1 MKRQGVL
8 LVALDEKCAH
18 MVADRS
24 DPADKS
30 AWQHFL
36 VLAVLLL
43 AAALRWIQPGLVEFK
58 YDEVNI
64 ARQALSLA
72 GGGALPLLSGGTT
85 LGIQRPALDVYLMAL
100 PLGLGGGH
108 IEAAVLGLSALGVI
122 AVALTYVL
130 GRRVGGHRIGL
141 GAALFMAANPW
152 LVGYDRKLWAHIQA
166 AFSVLLL
173 LLAWEVIV
181 RRRGRAAFGFPVV
194 AALQGLSHVL
204 AAVQVLSWLA
214 AFAVAPRR
222 WLRRQT
228 AWGLLAAL
236 GLLAPYGWALT
247 RWWLAQPPDVAA
259 AVAAAQPQAAA
270 LPATLRDAG
279 YLLTGAGINSLLG
292 LPVDHS
298 PWWRLAYALQIP
310 ALLLVAGGLAR
321 AALWARRGERALT
334 GRLLL
339 AWTAGPVLLFLAGPV
354 RVWPQYWTVL
364 LPLPGLYLALGLEGL
379 AGAGARWASRRG
391 CWAPA
396 SRAVWGGTLAALAL
410 VWSLSHA
417 AVWAGVA
424 AGAGGATFGVP
435 LTRWRETL
443 AVIQDWAARLGTQ
456 EVRVA
461 VDGVDPGYD
470 NEPAAVALLIGNPP
484 WARFV
489 APQTPASLL
498 LSQDRPSL
506 YFWAIQDPATEALL
520 DQAGAVVWETPLGEG
535 HAPARLYRL
544 PAAVD
549 ADLGL
554 AFTRLD
560 PAPIFDAGIALV
572 GYAFPVDIRPEK
584 EAVVTLVWRVLEPPD
599 AVRQRDF
606 TAFNHVVT
614 GSGAK
619 AAQVDGLALLSRDWW
634 PGDVLVQRY
643 AVVVLK
649 PGAYT
654 WRVGLYSRVDGAR
667 AQLLTGGD
675 AVDLGPLL
683 VR

>member
-1 MKRQGVL
+1 MKQRIPQGSYALGESANRVSRFTPYVSRFVL
-8 LVALDEKCAH
+8 
-18 MVADRS
+18 
-24 DPADKS
+24 
-30 AWQHFL
+30 
-36 VLAVLLL
+36 LAVLLL
-43 AAALRWIQPGLVEFK
+43 AAALRWAAFGLVEFK
-58 YDEVNI
+58 YDEANI
-64 ARQALSLA
+64 TRIALGVANGES
-72 GGGALPLLSGGTT
+72 LPLLSGGTT

-100 PLGLGGGH
+100 PLRLGGGH
-108 IEAAVLGLSALGVI
+108 IEAAVWGLSALGVI
-122 AVALTYVL
+122 AVALTYAL
-130 GRRVGGHRIGL
+130 GRRIGGSRVGL

-152 LVGYDRKLWAHIQA
+152 LIGYDRKLWAHIQA

-181 RRRGRAAFGFPVV
+181 RRRGRAAFWFPVV

-228 AWGLLAAL
+228 AWGALLGI
-236 GLLAPYGWALT
+236 GLLAPYGWALA
-247 RWWLAQPPDVAA
+247 RWWLTQPHDVAA
-259 AVAAAQPQAAA
+259 AVAAAQPKGAA
-270 LPATLRDAG
+270 LLAALRDAV
-279 YLLTGAGINSLLG
+279 YLFTGAGINSLLG

-298 PWWRLAYALQIP
+298 LWWRLAYALHGP
-310 ALLLVAGGLAR
+310 ALLMLAAGLVR
-321 AALWARRGERALT
+321 TVLWARRGEHILT
-334 GRLLL
+334 ARLLL
-339 AWTAGPVLLFLAGPV
+339 AWTGGPVLLFLTGPV

-364 LPLPGLYLALGLEGL
+364 LPLPGLYLALGLDGL
-379 AGAGARWASRRG
+379 AAGGARWAGRIGRG
-391 CWAPA
+391 AA
-396 SRAVWGGTLAALAL
+396 VNRAIWSGALATLAL
-410 VWSLSHA
+410 VWSLSHV
-417 AVWAGVA
+417 AVLAGVA

-435 LTRWRETL
+435 LARWRGTL
-443 AVIQDWAARLGTQ
+443 AVTQDWAARLGTQ

-461 VDGVDPGYD
+461 VDGIDPGYD

-498 LSQDRPSL
+498 LAQDRPSL
-506 YFWAIQDPATEALL
+506 YLWAIQDPGTEALL
-520 DQAGAVVWETPLGEG
+520 DRAGTVVWEAPLGEG

-544 PAAVD
+544 PAAAD

-554 AFTRLD
+554 AVTRLD
-560 PAPIFDAGIALV
+560 PAPTFDAGIALL
-572 GYAFPVDIRPEK
+572 GYAFPADIKPEA
-584 EAVVTLVWRVLEPPD
+584 EAVVTLIWRVLEPPA

-614 GSGAK
+614 GSGEK
-619 AAQVDGLALLSRDWW
+619 VAQVDGLALLSRDWW

-643 AVVVLK
+643 AIVVLK

-654 WRVGLYSRVDGAR
+654 WRVGLYSRTDGGR

>member
-1 MKRQGVL
+1 MKQRILHGVCARGGSANRAARFTPFAARFVL
-8 LVALDEKCAH
+8 LAA
-18 MVADRS
+18 
-24 DPADKS
+24 
-30 AWQHFL
+30 
-36 VLAVLLL
+36 LLL
-43 AAALRWIQPGLVEFK
+43 AAALRWAEPGLVEFK
-58 YDEVNI
+58 YDEANLTRI
-64 ARQALSLA
+64 ALGVAN
-72 GGGALPLLSGGTT
+72 GGSLPLLSGGTT

-100 PLGLGGGH
+100 PLRLGGGH
-108 IEAAVLGLSALGVI
+108 IEAAVWGLSALGVI
-122 AVALTYVL
+122 AVALTYGL
-130 GRRVGGHRIGL
+130 GRRVGGSRVGL

-152 LVGYDRKLWAHIQA
+152 LIGYDRKLWAHIQA
-166 AFSVLLL
+166 VFSVLLL

-181 RRRGRAAFGFPVV
+181 RRRGRTAFWFPVV

-228 AWGLLAAL
+228 AWGAL
-236 GLLAPYGWALT
+236 TGVGLLAPYGWALV
-247 RWWLAQPPDVAA
+247 RWWLTQPHDITA
-259 AVAAAQPQAAA
+259 AVVAAQPKGAV
-270 LPATLRDAG
+270 LLATLRDAA
-279 YLLTGAGINSLLG
+279 YLFTGAGINSLVG
-292 LPVDHS
+292 LAVDHS
-298 PWWRLAYALQIP
+298 PWWRLAYALLWP
-310 ALLLVAGGLAR
+310 VLLLLAGGLGR
-321 AALWARRGERALT
+321 TVLWARRGERALT
-334 GRLLL
+334 ARLLL
-339 AWTAGPVLLFLAGPV
+339 AWTVGPTLLFLAGPV

-364 LPLPGLYLALGLEGL
+364 LPLPGLYLALGLDGL
-379 AGAGARWASRRG
+379 AAWGAHWAERIGR
-391 CWAPA
+391 
-396 SRAVWGGTLAALAL
+396 RAVANRAIWVGALATLAL
-410 VWSLSHA
+410 VWSMSHV
-417 AVWAGVA
+417 AVLTGVA

-435 LTRWRETL
+435 LARWRETL
-443 AVIQDWAARLGTQ
+443 AVTEDWAARLGTQ
-456 EVRVA
+456 EVRIA

-470 NEPAAVALLIGNPP
+470 NEPAAVALLIGSPP

-506 YFWAIQDPATEALL
+506 YLWAIQDPVTEALL
-520 DQAGAVVWETPLGEG
+520 DQAGTVVWEAPLGQG
-535 HAPARLYRL
+535 HASARLYRL
-544 PAAVD
+544 PAAAE

-554 AFTRLD
+554 AVTRLD
-560 PAPIFDAGIALV
+560 PAPTFDVGLALV
-572 GYAFPVDIRPEK
+572 GYAFPAEISPET
-584 EAVVTLVWRVLEPPD
+584 EAVVTLIWRVLEPPD

-643 AVVVLK
+643 AIVVLK

-654 WRVGLYSRVDGAR
+654 WRVGLYSRADGGR

>member
-1 MKRQGVL
+1 MKQQMGEWANHTPRTTHYVIRNTQSAIRFL
-8 LVALDEKCAH
+8 LLG
-18 MVADRS
+18 
-24 DPADKS
+24 
-30 AWQHFL
+30 
-36 VLAVLLL
+36 VLLL
-43 AAALRWIQPGLVEFK
+43 AAALRWVEPGLVEFK
-58 YDEVNI
+58 YDEANI
-64 ARQALSLA
+64 TRIALGVANGQS
-72 GGGALPLLSGGTT
+72 LPLLSGGTT

-100 PLGLGGGH
+100 PLRLGGGH
-108 IEAAVLGLSALGVI
+108 IEAAVWGLSALGVI
-122 AVALTYVL
+122 AVALTYAL
-130 GRRVGGHRIGL
+130 GRRIGGSGVGL

-152 LVGYDRKLWAHIQA
+152 LIGYDRKLWAHIQA

-181 RRRGRAAFGFPVV
+181 RRRGRAAFWFPVV

-228 AWGLLAAL
+228 VWGALLGV
-236 GLLAPYGWALT
+236 GLLAPYGWALAG
-247 RWWLAQPPDVAA
+247 WWLTQPHGIAA
-259 AVAAAQPQAAA
+259 AVAAAQPKGAVLLAA
-270 LPATLRDAG
+270 LRDAA
-279 YLLTGAGINSLLG
+279 YLFTGAGINSLLG

-298 PWWRLAYALQIP
+298 LWWRLAYALQWP
-310 ALLLVAGGLAR
+310 VVLVLAAGLVR
-321 AALWARRGERALT
+321 TVWWAWRGKRALT
-334 GRLLL
+334 ARLLL
-339 AWTAGPVLLFLAGPV
+339 AWTVGPALLLLAGPV

-364 LPLPGLYLALGLEGL
+364 LPLPGLYLALGLDGL
-379 AGAGARWASRRG
+379 AASGARWAGRIGRG
-391 CWAPA
+391 AA
-396 SRAVWGGTLAALAL
+396 VNRAIWGGALATLALI
-410 VWSLSHA
+410 WSMSHV
-417 AVWAGVA
+417 AVLAGVA

-435 LTRWRETL
+435 LARWRETL
-443 AVIQDWAARLGTQ
+443 AVTQDWAARLGTQ
-456 EVRVA
+456 QVRIA

-470 NEPAAVALLIGNPP
+470 NEPAAVALLIGSPP

-506 YFWAIQDPATEALL
+506 YLWAIQDPTTEALL
-520 DQAGAVVWETPLGEG
+520 DQAGTVVWEAPLGDG

-544 PAAVD
+544 PAAAD

-554 AFTRLD
+554 AVTRLD
-560 PAPIFDAGIALV
+560 PAPTFDAGIALV
-572 GYAFPVDIRPEK
+572 GYAFPADVKPEA
-584 EAVVTLVWRVLEPPD
+584 EAVVTLIWRVLEPPD

-606 TAFNHVVT
+606 TAFNHVIT

-619 AAQVDGLALLSRDWW
+619 VAQVDGLALLSRDWW

-643 AVVVLK
+643 AIVVLK

-654 WRVGLYSRVDGAR
+654 WRVGLYSRTDGGR